1 MDRGRRILRGGGAA
15 PLDHSG
21 SWLGTLGPGARPL
34 GLVAGTS
41 RLRTRRTA
49 RGLAMALSRSSAALL
64 LGVGAAAAGA
74 GSAPVAEPHLVRK
87 RYHVF
92 YQRII
97 DAVPQ
102 RWGHVVS
109 SNLVD

>member
-1 MDRGRRILRGGGAA
+1 MLQCCT
-15 PLDHSG
+15 PH
-21 SWLGTLGPGARPL
+21 
-34 GLVAGTS
+34 
-41 RLRTRRTA
+41 
-49 RGLAMALSRSSAALL
+49 
-64 LGVGAAAAGA
+64 AAGA

-109 SNLVD
+109 SNLVDWEQPPLALQIGDPGNSPRTDAGGIPSGSYIPTLMGRLVVNTPDITL